1 VVVSFIGGGNWSAL
15 KKPHNDFKVCR
26 RVIIF
31 LHRVKNTAQAFRK
44 IVTEEG
50 FRGLYRGVVPNVQ
63 KSKG

>member
-1 VVVSFIGGGNWSAL
+1 MILRVCSGL
-15 KKPHNDFKVCR
+15 KFF
-26 RVIIF
+26 VIIF

-63 KSKG
+63 RAALVNMGGNKKNI